1 MLPSPEDAR
10 ATKMTTP
17 SESSNLSDQVVDL
30 IENWWQEHQSPL
42 LLSLLGSRLGR
53 ENSHRIKLESSSL
66 IDYLTRN
73 LSSRVRVIH
82 HSNNPSVAAVVP
94 REIEEDEDSLFEKIP
109 KRTHDH
115 IGGTGPRFRP
125 SFWAAFR
132 VPLDET
138 MARYISTQEPIR
150 FLDISSSDPKPGNH
164 IEIGRQFIASSD
176 SESIEIQ
183 QKIGEWLKENDLDPK
198 PFLIDAKEK
207 SIPLPSKDVL
217 GRLLLSLDS
226 DDLKRVHIPMDI
238 VKKLRQRSL

>member
-1 MLPSPEDAR
+1 M
-10 ATKMTTP
+10 
-17 SESSNLSDQVVDL
+17 
-30 IENWWQEHQSPL
+30 
-42 LLSLLGSRLGR
+42 
-53 ENSHRIKLESSSL
+53 
-66 IDYLTRN
+66 
-73 LSSRVRVIH
+73 IH